1 MNNMN
6 WKISVKN
13 SFILLLTVL
22 LSIQVVQSIGIT
34 RPIPYDLA
42 LMRGDTARF
51 SFQLQAT
58 TSTNKIACTYS
69 INGLE
74 SLEVKF
80 DDEKTIVNAGGVAD
94 VYGTVTIP
102 QSAPIGQ
109 YTGSL
114 TARCGAYV
122 EEGELSGSTV
132 YQSISGPTFNVK
144 VVELEE
150 EKSIREVTEVKQQ
163 GIPYLA
169 IITIIIVVIVLVI
182 GVYYRYSKKGEI
194 KGIDTSNS
202 NPNPIS

>member
-1 MNNMN
+1 MIMNNMN
-6 WKISVKN
+6 WKIFVKN

-42 LMRGDTARF
+42 LMRGDSARF

-80 DDEKTIVNAGGVAD
+80 DDEKTIVGAGGVVD

-102 QSAPIGQ
+102 SDAPIGQ

-114 TARCGAYV
+114 TARCGAY
-122 EEGELSGSTV
+122 EEELHGSAV

-182 GVYYRYSKKGEI
+182 GVYYRYSKNGEI

-202 NPNPIS
+202 NPSPIS